1 MRNVLMVLT
10 QLKNDEDG
18 AALIEYTALQAI
30 LLVAGIATAG
40 LVGTSIAG
48 KWTEL
53 LAALGAA
60 DFVGETIVPPRVAG
74 SAAEAAI
81 VPPRV
86 GGIVAGSAAEAS
98 GLAPGDLTKSVDR
111 RSVAAVANFVS
122 LRPGQAI
129 TLGRNH
135 WVVSHPEAGIG
146 PSKSGRPAR
155 LSVPKG
161 RLYEAH
167 ELQALRPCLS
177 AQGKSG
183 LVRGKRLA
191 RTAEAIKANLEV

>member
-18 AALIEYTALQAI
+18 AALIEYTALLAI
-30 LLVAGIATAG
+30 LLVGGIATAG

-60 DFVGETIVPPRVAG
+60 DFVGETIVPPRVGGIVAG

-111 RSVAAVANFVS
+111 RSVADVANFVS

-129 TLGRNH
+129 TLRRNH
-135 WVVSHPEAGIG
+135 WVVSHPELGIG
-146 PSKSGRPAR
+146 LQLGRPAG

-177 AQGKSG
+177 SSGKIG
-183 LVRGKRLA
+183 ACEGH
-191 RTAEAIKANLEV
+191 

>member
-18 AALIEYTALQAI
+18 AALIEYTALLAI
-30 LLVAGIATAG
+30 LLVGGIATAG

-60 DFVGETIVPPRVAG
+60 DFVGETIVPPRVGGIVAG

-129 TLGRNH
+129 TLRGNH
-135 WVVSHPEAGIG
+135 WVVSHPEPGIG
-146 PSKSGRPAR
+146 PSNSGRPAR

-161 RLYEAH
+161 RLDEAH

-177 AQGKSG
+177 SSGKIG
-183 LVRGKRLA
+183 ACEGQAA
-191 RTAEAIKANLEV
+191 R

>member
-18 AALIEYTALQAI
+18 AALIEYTALLAI
-30 LLVAGIATAG
+30 LLVGGIATAG

-74 SAAEAAI
+74 SAAEA
-81 VPPRV
+81 
-86 GGIVAGSAAEAS
+86 S
-98 GLAPGDLTKSVDR
+98 GLAPGDLTKSVNR
-111 RSVAAVANFVS
+111 RSVADVANFVS

-129 TLGRNH
+129 TLRRNH
-135 WVVSHPEAGIG
+135 WVVSHPEPGIG
-146 PSKSGRPAR
+146 PSNSGRPAR

-161 RLYEAH
+161 RLDEAH

-177 AQGKSG
+177 SSGKIG
-183 LVRGKRLA
+183 ACEGQAA
-191 RTAEAIKANLEV
+191 R

>member
-18 AALIEYTALQAI
+18 AALIEYTALLAI
-30 LLVAGIATAG
+30 LLVGGIATAG

-60 DFVGETIVPPRVAG
+60 DFVGET
-74 SAAEAAI
+74 I

-129 TLGRNH
+129 TLRGNH
-135 WVVSHPEAGIG
+135 WVVSHPEPGIG
-146 PSKSGRPAR
+146 PSNSGRPAR

-161 RLYEAH
+161 RLDEAH

-177 AQGKSG
+177 SSGKIG
-183 LVRGKRLA
+183 ACEGQAA
-191 RTAEAIKANLEV
+191 R